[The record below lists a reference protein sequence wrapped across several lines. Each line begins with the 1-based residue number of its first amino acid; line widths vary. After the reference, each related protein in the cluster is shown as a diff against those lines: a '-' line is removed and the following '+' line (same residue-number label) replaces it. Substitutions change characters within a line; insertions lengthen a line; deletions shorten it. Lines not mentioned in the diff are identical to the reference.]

1 MTAGSMLKS
10 IELPEVLLLPE
21 PAASRNGNG
30 SLSQRLGRILA
41 HPALDEFLT
50 SNPTAESDLVTDAR
64 RLGATAYPENR
75 ITDRQSASWIDHS
88 ARDELHRTLLL
99 LYEQHMKLPQ
109 DGVADYQFHPL
120 CSRLM
125 LELEAPLERDMLR
138 RARFGYDLS
147 TESLPAAPE
156 D

>member
-50 SNPTAESDLVTDAR
+50 SNPTAESDLVTEAR
-64 RLGATAYPENR
+64 RLGAQRYPEEPPVPMPEE
-75 ITDRQSASWIDHS
+75 SWIDIGK
-88 ARDELHRTLLL
+88 RELIVRSS
-99 LYEQHMKLPQ
+99 
-109 DGVADYQFHPL
+109 
-120 CSRLM
+120 CSINRQ
-125 LELEAPLERDMLR
+125 
-138 RARFGYDLS
+138 
-147 TESLPAAPE
+147 
-156 D
+156 